1 MTSPPLSAVLD
12 VGTNNIQTL
21 IASKNDGQITVFK
34 RFFDTAALGRNMK
47 SSHITR
53 AGFNRAKSILRE
65 RIPFA
70 GLFTSRIAVIGTS
83 CSREAANINV
93 LSDWL
98 SRRFQLAY
106 HIISGETEA
115 LWNALANLTEFPEL
129 QQMLL
134 FDIGGGSTEFS
145 LLQQGRIAGSLSL
158 PLGIRRLQNSH
169 PGSILNKR
177 NEVRKMLHSL
187 TGKFPGR
194 PSLIGIGGTVTS
206 LSALQYG
213 ISDFLSDEVHKTR
226 ISLRELDLLYR
237 KISRLNR
244 RQLAALLPV
253 DPARSDIV
261 LTGTMIVQEIM
272 DYFKADSFLVS
283 NRGLQF
289 GFLHLP
295 VEQQN
300 RYFSSRG
307 EDYES

>member
-1 MTSPPLSAVLD
+1 MKNPHLSAVLD

-21 IASKNDGQITVFK
+21 IAGINDGQITVFK
-34 RFFDTAALGRNMK
+34 RFFDTAALGRSMK
-47 SSHITR
+47 SGYITR

-70 GLFTSRIAVIGTS
+70 GFFTDRIAVIGTS
-83 CSREAANINV
+83 CSREAANINT

-115 LWNALANLTEFPEL
+115 HWNALANRSEFPEL
-129 QQMLL
+129 GHMLL

-145 LLQQGRIAGSLSL
+145 LLKKGRIAGNLSL
-158 PLGIRRLQNSH
+158 PLGIRRLQNNH
-169 PGSILNKR
+169 HGSMLQKR
-177 NEVRKMLHSL
+177 NEVRILLGKLA
-187 TGKFPGR
+187 GKFPGR

-206 LSALQYG
+206 LSALQHG
-213 ISDFLSDEVHKTR
+213 IADFISDEVHKTR
-226 ISLRELDLLYR
+226 ISHQELDLLYR
-237 KISRLNR
+237 KISRLNHS
-244 RQLAALLPV
+244 QLAALLPV
-253 DPARSDIV
+253 DPARSDII

-295 VEQQN
+295 PEQQN
-300 RYFSSRG
+300 RYFPSTGVNYAS
-307 EDYES
+307 